1 MVAPQLFDND
11 AQSASV
17 SRPPAAPPPRRF
29 RRGLLAAVAALAI
42 AGGAGSGAVAAT
54 LVDHNTQASTAAAT
68 TGNASSS
75 TATSTQVSTIA
86 QSIYQQVSP
95 GVVTITA
102 TVSGGRGSGQAI
114 GSGIVLDTNG
124 NILTNAHVIAGAR
137 QIQVTF
143 SDGQTVN
150 ATLVGSNTTADL
162 AVIRVSVA
170 ASSLHPVTLG
180 NSDSVGVGDAV
191 YAIGSPFGLSGSFSQ
206 GIISNL
212 KQSGATSNGDNRS
225 GLIQT
230 DAAINPGNS
239 GGPLVNTQ
247 GEVIGV
253 NTSIESPVDGN
264 VGVGFAIPINQVKQL
279 LSALEGG
286 SNVCAPAGFSSAMA
300 ST

>member
-17 SRPPAAPPPRRF
+17 SPPPAAPPPRRF

-75 TATSTQVSTIA
+75 MATSTQVSTTA

-102 TVSGGRGSGQAI
+102 TVSSGRGSGQAI

-124 NILTNAHVIAGAR
+124 NILTNAHVIAGAQ

-143 SDGQTVN
+143 SDGRTVN
-150 ATLVGSNTTADL
+150 ATLVGSNSSADL

-170 ASSLHPVTLG
+170 ASTLHSVTLG
-180 NSDSVGVGDAV
+180 NSDSAQVGDTV
-191 YAIGSPFGLSGSFSQ
+191 YAIGSPFGLSGSLSQ
-206 GIISNL
+206 GIVSNL
-212 KQSGATSNGDNRS
+212 KQSGRTSNGSNLS

-239 GGPLVNTQ
+239 GGALVNTQ
-247 GEVIGV
+247 GEVIGI
-253 NTSIESPVDGN
+253 NSSIESPVDGN
-264 VGVGFAIPINQVKQL
+264 VGVGFAIPINQVKQV
-279 LSALEGG
+279 LSSLEGG
-286 SNVCAPAGFSSAMA
+286 SNV
-300 ST
+300 

>member
-11 AQSASV
+11 AQSASA
-17 SRPPAAPPPRRF
+17 SPPPAAPPPRRF

-54 LVDHNTQASTAAAT
+54 LVDHNAPAAAAAT
-68 TGNASSS
+68 PANPTSS
-75 TATSTQVSTIA
+75 TATSTQAATTA
-86 QSIYQQVSP
+86 QTIYQQVSP
-95 GVVTITA
+95 SVVTITA
-102 TVSGGRGSGQAI
+102 TVSSGRGSGQAI

-143 SDGQTVN
+143 SDGRIVN
-150 ATLVGSNTTADL
+150 ATLVGSNTSADL
-162 AVIRVSVA
+162 AVIRVSEA
-170 ASSLHPVTLG
+170 ASSLHPVSLG
-180 NSDSVGVGDAV
+180 NSDSVRVGDAV
-191 YAIGSPFGLSGSFSQ
+191 YAIGSPFGLSGWLSPA
-206 GIISNL
+206 IVSNL
-212 KQSGATSNGDNRS
+212 KQSGATSVGNLS

-239 GGPLVNTQ
+239 GGPLVNAQ

-286 SNVCAPAGFSSAMA
+286 SNL
-300 ST
+300 

>member
-1 MVAPQLFDND
+1 MVAPQLFDNE

-17 SRPPAAPPPRRF
+17 SPPPAAPPPRRL
-29 RRGLLAAVAALAI
+29 RRGLIAAVAALAI

-54 LVDHNTQASTAAAT
+54 LVDHNTQASSAAAT

-75 TATSTQVSTIA
+75 TATSTQVSTTA
-86 QSIYQQVSP
+86 QIIYQQVSP

-102 TVSGGRGSGQAI
+102 TVSSGRGSGQAI

-143 SDGQTVN
+143 SDGRTVN
-150 ATLVGSNTTADL
+150 ATLVGSNTSADL

-180 NSDSVGVGDAV
+180 NSDSVRVGDAV
-191 YAIGSPFGLSGSFSQ
+191 YAIGSPFGLSGSLSQ
-206 GIISNL
+206 GIVSNL
-212 KQSGATSNGDNRS
+212 KQSGATSVGNLS

-239 GGPLVNTQ
+239 GGPLVNAQ

-279 LSALEGG
+279 LSGLEGG
-286 SNVCAPAGFSSAMA
+286 SNL
-300 ST
+300 

>member
-1 MVAPQLFDND
+1 MVAPQLVDNEP
-11 AQSASV
+11 QSAPS
-17 SRPPAAPPPRRF
+17 SPPPATPPPRRF

-54 LVDHNTQASTAAAT
+54 LVDHNSQATTAATTTNSTSSTAASTQASTT
-68 TGNASSS
+68 
-75 TATSTQVSTIA
+75 A
-86 QSIYQQVSP
+86 QSIYQQVSS

-102 TVSGGRGSGQAI
+102 TVSSGPRGSGQAI
-114 GSGIVLDTNG
+114 GSGIVLDSNG

-150 ATLVGSNTTADL
+150 ATVVGSNTSADL
-162 AVIRVSVA
+162 AVIRVSA
-170 ASSLHPVTLG
+170 SASSLHPVTLG

-212 KQSGATSNGDNRS
+212 KQSGATSNGDLS

-239 GGPLVNTQ
+239 GGPLVNAQ
-247 GEVIGV
+247 GEVVGI

-286 SNVCAPAGFSSAMA
+286 SNV
-300 ST
+300 

>member
-17 SRPPAAPPPRRF
+17 SPPPAAPPPRRF
-29 RRGLLAAVAALAI
+29 RRGLLAAAAALAI

-54 LVDHNTQASTAAAT
+54 LVDHNTPASTAAAT
-68 TGNASSS
+68 TDNSTSS
-75 TATSTQVSTIA
+75 TATSTQASTTA

-102 TVSGGRGSGQAI
+102 TVSSGRGSGQAI

-143 SDGQTVN
+143 SDGRTVN
-150 ATLVGSNTTADL
+150 ATLVGSNTSADL
-162 AVIRVSVA
+162 AVIRVLA
-170 ASSLHPVTLG
+170 PSSLHPVSLG
-180 NSDSVGVGDAV
+180 NSDSVRVGDAV
-191 YAIGSPFGLSGSFSQ
+191 YAIGSPFGLSGSLSQ
-206 GIISNL
+206 GIVSNL
-212 KQSGATSNGDNRS
+212 KQSGATSVGNLS

-239 GGPLVNTQ
+239 GGPLVNAQ
-247 GEVIGV
+247 GEVVGI

-264 VGVGFAIPINQVKQL
+264 VRVGFAIPISQVKQL

-286 SNVCAPAGFSSAMA
+286 SNV
-300 ST
+300 

>member
-1 MVAPQLFDND
+1 MVAPQLLDNEPQP
-11 AQSASV
+11 APSSP
-17 SRPPAAPPPRRF
+17 PPATPPPRRF
-29 RRGLLAAVAALAI
+29 RRVLLAAVAALAI

-54 LVDHNTQASTAAAT
+54 LVDHNTQATTAAT
-68 TGNASSS
+68 TANSTSS
-75 TATSTQVSTIA
+75 TATSTQASSTA
-86 QSIYQQVSP
+86 ETVYKQVSP

-102 TVSGGRGSGQAI
+102 TVSSGTRGSGQAI

-150 ATLVGSNTTADL
+150 ATLVGSNTSADL
-162 AVIRVSVA
+162 AVIRVSA
-170 ASSLHPVTLG
+170 SASSLHPVTLG
-180 NSDSVGVGDAV
+180 NSDSVRVGDAV
-191 YAIGSPFGLSGSFSQ
+191 YTIGSPFGLSGSLSQ
-206 GIISNL
+206 GIVSNL
-212 KQSGATSNGDNRS
+212 KQSGATSVGNLS

-239 GGPLVNTQ
+239 GGPLLNAQ
-247 GEVIGV
+247 GEVVGI

-279 LSALEGG
+279 LSALEG
-286 SNVCAPAGFSSAMA
+286 
-300 ST
+300 

>member
-1 MVAPQLFDND
+1 MVGPQLLDND
-11 AQSASV
+11 PQPASV
-17 SRPPAAPPPRRF
+17 SPPPTAPPPRRF

-54 LVDHNTQASTAAAT
+54 LVDHNTQASTAVAT

-75 TATSTQVSTIA
+75 TATSTQVSTTA

-102 TVSGGRGSGQAI
+102 TVSSGRGSGQAI

-143 SDGQTVN
+143 SDGRTVN
-150 ATLVGSNTTADL
+150 ATLVGSNTSADL

-170 ASSLHPVTLG
+170 ASTLHPVTLG
-180 NSDSVGVGDAV
+180 NSDSAQVGDTV
-191 YAIGSPFGLSGSFSQ
+191 YAIGSPFGLSGSLSQ
-206 GIISNL
+206 GIVSNL
-212 KQSGATSNGDNRS
+212 KQSGRTSNGSNLS

-247 GEVIGV
+247 GEVIGI
-253 NTSIESPVDGN
+253 NSSIESPVDGN
-264 VGVGFAIPINQVKQL
+264 VGVGFAIPINQVKQV
-279 LSALEGG
+279 LSSLEGG
-286 SNVCAPAGFSSAMA
+286 SNL
-300 ST
+300 

>member
-1 MVAPQLFDND
+1 MAPPHLLDN
-11 AQSASV
+11 APHPAPIPP
-17 SRPPAAPPPRRF
+17 PPATPPPRRF

-54 LVDHNTQASTAAAT
+54 LVDHNSQATTAAT
-68 TGNASSS
+68 TANSTSS
-75 TATSTQVSTIA
+75 TATSTQASNTAETV
-86 QSIYQQVSP
+86 YKQVSP

-102 TVSGGRGSGQAI
+102 TVSSGTRGSGQAI

-162 AVIRVSVA
+162 AVIRVSLA
-170 ASSLHPVTLG
+170 ASTLHPVTLG
-180 NSDSVGVGDAV
+180 HSESVRVGDAV
-191 YAIGSPFGLSGSFSQ
+191 YAIGSPLGLSGSFSP
-206 GIISNL
+206 GIVSNL
-212 KQSGATSNGDNRS
+212 KQSGATSVGNLS

-239 GGPLVNTQ
+239 GGPLVNAQ
-247 GEVIGV
+247 GE
-253 NTSIESPVDGN
+253 
-264 VGVGFAIPINQVKQL
+264 
-279 LSALEGG
+279 
-286 SNVCAPAGFSSAMA
+286 
-300 ST
+300 

>member
-11 AQSASV
+11 AQSASA
-17 SRPPAAPPPRRF
+17 SPPPAAPPPRRF

-54 LVDHNTQASTAAAT
+54 LVDHNAPAAAAAT
-68 TGNASSS
+68 PANPTSS
-75 TATSTQVSTIA
+75 TATSTQAATTA

-143 SDGQTVN
+143 SDGRTVN
-150 ATLVGSNTTADL
+150 ATLVGSNTSADL

-180 NSDSVGVGDAV
+180 NSDSVRVGDAV
-191 YAIGSPFGLSGSFSQ
+191 YAIGSPFGLSGSLSQ
-206 GIISNL
+206 GIVSNL
-212 KQSGATSNGDNRS
+212 KQSGATSVGNLS

-239 GGPLVNTQ
+239 GGPLVNAQ
-247 GEVIGV
+247 GEVIGI

-286 SNVCAPAGFSSAMA
+286 SNL
-300 ST
+300 

>member
-17 SRPPAAPPPRRF
+17 SPPPAAPPPRRF

-75 TATSTQVSTIA
+75 MATSTQVSTTA

-102 TVSGGRGSGQAI
+102 TVSSGRGSGQAI

-137 QIQVTF
+137 QIEVTF
-143 SDGQTVN
+143 SDGRTVN
-150 ATLVGSNTTADL
+150 ATLVGSNTSADL

-170 ASSLHPVTLG
+170 ASTLHPVTLG
-180 NSDSVGVGDAV
+180 NSDSAQVGDTV
-191 YAIGSPFGLSGSFSQ
+191 YAIGSPFGLSGSLSQ
-206 GIISNL
+206 GIVSNL
-212 KQSGATSNGDNRS
+212 KQSGRTSNGSNLS

-239 GGPLVNTQ
+239 GGALVNTQ
-247 GEVIGV
+247 GEVIGI
-253 NTSIESPVDGN
+253 NSSIESPVDGN
-264 VGVGFAIPINQVKQL
+264 VGVGFAIPINQVKEV
-279 LSALEGG
+279 LSSLEG
-286 SNVCAPAGFSSAMA
+286 
-300 ST
+300 

>member
-1 MVAPQLFDND
+1 MVAPQLLDNEPQP
-11 AQSASV
+11 APSSP
-17 SRPPAAPPPRRF
+17 PPATPPPRRF
-29 RRGLLAAVAALAI
+29 RRGLLAAVAAVAI
-42 AGGAGSGAVAAT
+42 AGGAGSGAVAAS
-54 LVDHNTQASTAAAT
+54 LVDHNSQATTAAT
-68 TGNASSS
+68 TANSTSS
-75 TATSTQVSTIA
+75 TATSTQASSTA
-86 QSIYQQVSP
+86 ETVYKQVSP

-102 TVSGGRGSGQAI
+102 TVSSGSRGSGQAI

-170 ASSLHPVTLG
+170 ASSLG

-212 KQSGATSNGDNRS
+212 KQSGATSNGDNLS

-286 SNVCAPAGFSSAMA
+286 SNV
-300 ST
+300 